1 MLLKVLHQAVNTELL
16 CANGGG
22 SGLRRQNHPAAQI
35 CLFQATGNLLELPV
49 HGRYLLRQPRL
60 QLSRAPL
67 QIIVL
72 EELLKLKD
80 ILVCQD
86 LLGTEEAQEDNLL
99 ARDLRIL

>member
-16 CANGGG
+16 RANGGG
-22 SGLRRQNHPAAQI
+22 GSLRRQNHPAAQI
-35 CLFQATGNLLELPV
+35 SLLQATGNLLELPV
-49 HGRYLLRQPRL
+49 HSRYLLRQPRL
-60 QLSRAPL
+60 QLGRAPL

-72 EELLKLKD
+72 EELLELKD